1 MVMMMP
7 PNMLP
12 TKYTGN
18 TVTEEVPDTINT
30 MPVVKHGVFNRICSF
45 LYSFATGGTSK
56 KRKLPMEYAGSDTGA
71 GAGFSPFGAT
81 SSPSSQFYFGQNS
94 AGSIHH
100 PFAGSTDEKAGT
112 SKKRKLS
119 MENAGNKT
127 TAGDS
132 SFSSHEKAAGDSS
145 FSSHE
150 KATGGSSISAYE
162 KAGTLKKMAARDN
175 SFSSYEKATGGSSIS
190 SYEKA
195 GTLKKKA
202 TGDSSISSYEKV
214 GTSKK
219 MGARDSSFSSYE
231 TGTGGGGG
239 YSLVTHNK
247 AGTLKKN
254 EKKAP
259 NPASVV
265 DLTEDE
271 DIKVK
276 IEQNGIRHFNVCAC
290 STFPTG
296 NSKSNINNYIS
307 PTKKNKTFCLYVDS
321 QNGKPTMAFSGN
333 IPKLFQVRPDAF
345 DDLLKDHDATSS
357 SGANKGACKNTI
369 LNLAKIDGT
378 LLLSG
383 GKGDGKVYVIA
394 GDSQTIATGIQDLL
408 DHKFVSKETY
418 SKVGKLKFE
427 DKDFVLVFLPVDG
440 SQTADIFFYYYKG
453 NCYRENG
460 KTGKAA
466 KEVMEI
472 FPTPPSL

>member
-12 TKYTGN
+12 TKYAGN

-56 KRKLPMEYAGSDTGA
+56 KRKLPMEYAGTGTGA

-127 TAGDS
+127 TAD
-132 SFSSHEKAAGDSS
+132 DSS

-150 KATGGSSISAYE
+150 KATGDS
-162 KAGTLKKMAARDN
+162 
-175 SFSSYEKATGGSSIS
+175 SFSSHEKATGGSSIS

-202 TGDSSISSYEKV
+202 TGGSSISSYEKT

-219 MGARDSSFSSYE
+219 MAAKDSSFSLHEKTETSHSSKFWASKSSTHRLKT

-239 YSLVTHNK
+239 YSLLTHNK
-247 AGTLKKN
+247 AGTSKKN

-333 IPKLFQVRPDAF
+333 IPKLFQARPDAF
-345 DDLLKDHDATSS
+345 DELLKDNGATSS
-357 SGANKGACKNTI
+357 SGANKGACANTI

-383 GKGDGKVYVIA
+383 GTGGGKVYVIA